1 MPTSTAQVA
10 HDAVVDSETKPA
22 LPLEITYQP
31 RYNIDAK
38 FMETAMSWV
47 INADNSNNKGVEI
60 KFRSNYYE
68 KPTEPPSWND
78 VGFSKVALE
87 NHSEVVPHMPLFTA
101 ETQEKP
107 TPKTTP
113 TYRVGLGAEDA
124 RVKVTI
130 KASDAAVFP
139 IDPDSSW

>member
-10 HDAVVDSETKPA
+10 HAAVVGSKAEPP
-22 LPLEITYQP
+22 LPLDIIYQP
-31 RYNIDAK
+31 RYNIDAR

-47 INADNSNNKGVEI
+47 INAQNSKNKGVEI
-60 KFRSNYYE
+60 KFRSNYDH
-68 KPTEPPSWND
+68 KPTKPPNWND
-78 VGFSKVALE
+78 LGFSKVTLE
-87 NHSEVVPHMPLFTA
+87 NHGEVVPRMPLFTA

-107 TPKTTP
+107 TSTTTP
-113 TYRVGLGAEDA
+113 TYRVGLGAENA
-124 RVKVTI
+124 SVKVTI